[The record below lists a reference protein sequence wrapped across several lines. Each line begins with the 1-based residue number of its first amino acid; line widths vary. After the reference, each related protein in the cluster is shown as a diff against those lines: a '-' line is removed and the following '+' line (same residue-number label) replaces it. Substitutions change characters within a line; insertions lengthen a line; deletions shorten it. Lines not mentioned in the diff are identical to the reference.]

1 MNTNTTKTTPEIHQ
15 WTHTGDRVLIVKC
28 VNNDGTSH
36 NGFKWPLT
44 VGATVKPDY
53 CSRKP
58 DCGSGGL
65 FGWPWGMFIG
75 DGKDPNALSTWIV
88 FSVKPGNVTGNIDG
102 AKCKAVVD
110 DNDPNECAK
119 VEYVGTQ
126 AGAMQFTIM
135 GRIAWIQERASGSSS
150 ATGYSGSSSATGDS
164 GSSSATGDRGS
175 SSATGDSGSSSA
187 TGYRGSSS
195 ATGARG
201 IAATTSEYSTVES
214 GPTGIS
220 VSTAYRLQ
228 WKAMKGAILVCRW
241 EDPIDKTKHPYRV
254 LKCSGKLM
262 GAAGELVKI
271 EGGKIVKEWS
281 E

>member
-150 ATGYSGSSSATGDS
+150 ATG
-164 GSSSATGDRGS
+164 
-175 SSATGDSGSSSA
+175 DSGSSSA

-195 ATGARG
+195 ATGDSGSPPA
-201 IAATTSEYSTVES
+201 ISTMS
-214 GPTGIS
+214 G
-220 VSTAYRLQ
+220 
-228 WKAMKGAILVCRW
+228 
-241 EDPIDKTKHPYRV
+241 
-254 LKCSGKLM
+254 
-262 GAAGELVKI
+262 
-271 EGGKIVKEWS
+271 
-281 E
+281 